1 MEFIILLILF
11 FGSGYVIVFII
22 DTLLGKSSFAQK
34 QKRKKVQES
43 LNKKIQDNSK
53 LSEEEL
59 EYFIEQQR
67 MNNLINNLSR
77 HSRK

>member
-1 MEFIILLILF
+1 M
-11 FGSGYVIVFII
+11 
-22 DTLLGKSSFAQK
+22 
-34 QKRKKVQES
+34 QES